1 MLKHGFVQKMEDI
14 LDNET
19 KITHEDLAKKVIIYN
34 LDIIYI
40 NIINYYITSYISRLK
55 KLF

>member
-40 NIINYYITSYISRLK
+40 NIIYYNTYSPSDY
-55 KLF
+55 